1 MVTLHCLAVPHTVT
15 HPDYSACAFTQKVL
29 KFLEMFKDSTEYRTI
44 HYGHPESQTAAHEHV
59 NVTSADVLR
68 ETYGDHDWRKN
79 QFKHSAQDLAHRVFN
94 LHAGEAIRNRKRKGD
109 LVLAFW
115 GGTQEATNV
124 ANKDGDLLVVEP
136 GIGNGYA
143 FAPYRCYESYPLRAA
158 HVGTDGVSF
167 CNPKWYWRVVPNYF
181 DVRNFDTTQSR
192 DNFALFIGRI
202 GTNKGLDLA
211 IDATRRMGMKLVVA
225 GQGGPHS
232 IGLAEWPDHVEF
244 VGYVGIEERK
254 QLMAKAQCGF
264 LLSTYWEPFG
274 GTAVEMML
282 SGCVPICTDMGAMTE
297 YIVDG
302 VNGFRCMTMGDI
314 LRAMRL
320 VPTINREQMVR
331 FAQIN
336 FSLGAV
342 KPKFERAFADFL
354 DIHRGAGWYEDH
366 NREWS
371 VGYGLD
377 YSVLMGHTIV

>member
-1 MVTLHCLAVPHTVT
+1 
-15 HPDYSACAFTQKVL
+15 
-29 KFLEMFKDSTEYRTI
+29 MFKDSTEYRTI
-44 HYGHPESQTAAHEHV
+44 HYGHPDSQTSAHEHV
-59 NVTSADVLR
+59 NVTSNDVLA

-79 QFKHSAQDLAHRVFN
+79 QFKHSSGDLAHRVFN
-94 LHAGEAIRNRKRKGD
+94 LHAGEAIKRRKSKSD

-115 GGTQEATNV
+115 GGTQEATHI
-124 ANKDGDLLVVEP
+124 ANADKDLIVVEP

-167 CNPKWYWRVVPNYF
+167 CKPNWYWRVVPNYF
-181 DVRNFDTTQSR
+181 DVRNFDTTQTR
-192 DNFALFIGRI
+192 ENFALFIGRI

-225 GQGGPHS
+225 GQGGPQS
-232 IGLAEWPDHVEF
+232 IGLADWPDHVEF

-314 LRAMRL
+314 LRAIRL
-320 VPTINREQMVR
+320 GYKIDRSQMVE
-331 FAQIN
+331 FARNN
-336 FSLGAV
+336 FSLEAV
-342 KPKFERAFADFL
+342 KPKFERAFADFR
-354 DIHRGAGWYEDH
+354 DIHSGAGWYEDH

-377 YSVLMGHTIV
+377 YSSLSQTKLNQ